1 MLGDGVGND
10 FAIARHSIHFYL
22 LGVLEEAAHHDG
34 VLLRYVGG
42 QFEEALQFFAVGT
55 NVHRSTRKH
64 IRGTYEHGEAH
75 LVDEGVDVFHRSQ
88 RAPFGLVHTDAVE
101 QG

>member
-42 QFEEALQFFAVGT
+42 QFEETLQLFAVGA
-55 NVHRSTRKH
+55 NVHSGTRKH

-75 LVDEGVDVFHRSQ
+75 LVDEGVDVFH
-88 RAPFGLVHTDAVE
+88 
-101 QG
+101 

>member
-10 FAIARHSIHFYL
+10 FAIARHSIHFYF

-42 QFEEALQFFAVGT
+42 QFEETLQFFAVGT
-55 NVHRSTRKH
+55 NVHG
-64 IRGTYEHGEAH
+64 GT
-75 LVDEGVDVFHRSQ
+75 
-88 RAPFGLVHTDAVE
+88 
-101 QG
+101 